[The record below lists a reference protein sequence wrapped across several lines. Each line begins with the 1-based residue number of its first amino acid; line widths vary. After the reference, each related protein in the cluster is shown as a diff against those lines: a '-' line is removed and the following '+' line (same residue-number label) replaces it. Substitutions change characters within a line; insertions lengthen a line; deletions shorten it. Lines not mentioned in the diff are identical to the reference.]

1 MASLGPSRVR
11 VTCQAWPP
19 WRVAQCV
26 TDTGAWWRL
35 LGGVHM
41 SPTGVG
47 SAVMCASS
55 SFRRSAGTG
64 LHCCPPAACVVS
76 CTPCRVVQQCCA
88 PLGVPGG
95 VPPVRG
101 APWLYGC
108 NWQACG
114 YTLAGLPLERSVA
127 HSPRCAALQ
136 RCCALPQLRAGT
148 SSGFFG
154 VPGGTLVATV
164 DGGSRVGI
172 ATWWWLLAACALL
185 GKKGYRTYTG

>member
-1 MASLGPSRVR
+1 MSVAHSGSSLAHHLYPPTLPGVVVPRGWPPWVPAGSVSP
-11 VTCQAWPP
+11 CQAWPP
-19 WRVAQCV
+19 WRVARCV

-136 RCCALPQLRAGT
+136 QCCSLPQLCAGT
-148 SSGFFG
+148 LLGFFG
-154 VPGGTLVATV
+154 LPGGY
-164 DGGSRVGI
+164 
-172 ATWWWLLAACALL
+172 L
-185 GKKGYRTYTG
+185 GCYCRG